1 MGPEILTVDTNR
13 VEGCVAPLLASVPD
27 MPAQA
32 WVTLIV
38 GLTAITGVLITW
50 HQKNTSDRRSEW
62 WRRTSWALELT
73 FSSSQEQRRLGWSL
87 LLALASSKLVTQG
100 DSDVL
105 QAIAEHVA
113 LGALEGGD
121 DDDGEASAED
131 DAANQLGE
139 EAGQ

>member
-1 MGPEILTVDTNR
+1 
-13 VEGCVAPLLASVPD
+13 